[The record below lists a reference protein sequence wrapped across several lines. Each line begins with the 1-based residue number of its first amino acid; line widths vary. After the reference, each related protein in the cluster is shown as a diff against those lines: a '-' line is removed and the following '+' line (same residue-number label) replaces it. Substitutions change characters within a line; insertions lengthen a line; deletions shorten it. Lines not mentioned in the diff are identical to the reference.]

1 MLRDNVLSK
10 SLDFVENERKKYR
23 NDSDSWTILIIL
35 EGLLKRLTEIN
46 YWQETIRFVQQVIFF
61 FNERL
66 YQVSYAYY
74 FLKSIDNE
82 SF

>member
-1 MLRDNVLSK
+1 M
-10 SLDFVENERKKYR
+10 
-23 NDSDSWTILIIL
+23 